1 MMKKKISVT
10 KSFKVSLFQNF
21 LSREKNCFEIDS
33 YSNIDNKT
41 FFYERSNFLRHGI
54 SLRTV
59 VITLAHTYTLTHTHT
74 HTQTDTPTRTHAPW
88 SLLQSNKKHLQLG
101 NSCNAADH
109 RIEFKKDSG
118 EGKKTLTRMR
128 SSPKQILGPRTDLNP
143 RTLTLLLETLKA
155 CQLILRCNGASA
167 G

>member
-1 MMKKKISVT
+1 MGRKEGSDDEEKISVT

-41 FFYERSNFLRHGI
+41 FFLMKGQTFSDMGSRCAQWS
-54 SLRTV
+54 SLLHTRTP
-59 VITLAHTYTLTHTHT
+59 LHTHT
-74 HTQTDTPTRTHAPW
+74 HPHRQTHPHAPW

-143 RTLTLLLETLKA
+143 RPLTLLLET
-155 CQLILRCNGASA
+155 
-167 G
+167 